1 MHDGSKPYLVKVV
14 LKETALFLIYVGM
27 DLKVQLN
34 SLVPSEIINTSY
46 L

>member
-1 MHDGSKPYLVKVV
+1 MHDGSKPYLVLV

-27 DLKVQLN
+27 DLMVQLN
-34 SLVPSEIINTSY
+34 SLVPFEIINTSY